1 MQTSIL
7 LKPLIASIRYI
18 MLDSGSYIDFEALD
32 ILEKELDLLMSIR
45 EHFDIANRRGI
56 NAWVIFEKLY
66 KGEEFL
72 KDY

>member
-1 MQTSIL
+1 
-7 LKPLIASIRYI
+7 